1 VEGHIH
7 SAVPEDLVANLSLG
21 RRGAPRAPSWTE
33 AFPQSQLLATPGA
46 VSRGVKECQSDGLIE
61 SLTNC
66 HEKLKLPPHFRHN
79 PILGSA
85 AMNKNKARIGNR
97 FEMQSSGLRR
107 WAAVLGSALAAAALS
122 SPAHGQTSEQLLD
135 LLQKKGIISDK
146 EAADLKSEAL
156 QTNAVSAS
164 KWKLNDAFKSI
175 ELFGDLRFRYE
186 YRSVDTIGGQSG
198 YRERFRYALR
208 VGLRGDLFDDFYYG
222 LRLETSQN
230 PRSPWVTFG
239 DENGFPFPGPSSK
252 TSDGI
257 NLGQAYLGWRPT
269 DWLDITVGRMPN
281 PLYTTPLIWD
291 TDIAPE
297 GAVEKFKYN
306 FGDIDV
312 FATFG
317 QFLYQDVN
325 PDKPIAPFFGSVPG
339 NQSDVFLLT
348 WQLGA
353 NVKLNKDMSLKVAP
367 TLYTYT
373 GRGVNS
379 GFPGP
384 FVGEGLGNG
393 SNYAFDPATGRYGVN
408 SANPFYSNQTGIND
422 LMIFETPGEFNFKVG
437 DYRARIFG
445 DFAINLQGDDRAR
458 AAASAP
464 GSPLKA
470 PFLNE
475 NKAYQVGFG
484 FGNLGLVYG
493 QTSKKNTWEARTYW
507 QHTEQYAV
515 DLNINDSDFFEGRG
529 NLEGIYAA
537 FAYSFTD
544 SIIATVRYGYAQRI
558 NKNLG
563 TGGSNQDIP
572 QVNPINYYNLLQLDL
587 TWRF

>member
-1 VEGHIH
+1 
-7 SAVPEDLVANLSLG
+7 
-21 RRGAPRAPSWTE
+21 
-33 AFPQSQLLATPGA
+33 
-46 VSRGVKECQSDGLIE
+46 
-61 SLTNC
+61 
-66 HEKLKLPPHFRHN
+66 
-79 PILGSA
+79 
-85 AMNKNKARIGNR
+85 
-97 FEMQSSGLRR
+97 
-107 WAAVLGSALAAAALS
+107 
-122 SPAHGQTSEQLLD
+122 LD
-135 LLQKKGIISDK
+135 LLQKKGIISDQ
-146 EAADLKSEAL
+146 EAKDLKLEAGG
-156 QTNAVSAS
+156 TNAVTES
-164 KWKLNDAFKSI
+164 KWKMSDAIKDLT
-175 ELFGDLRFRYE
+175 LFGDLRFRYE
-186 YRSVDTIGGQSG
+186 YRGVDTVGGQSG
-198 YRERFRYALR
+198 YRERFRYAVR
-208 VGLRGDLFDDFYYG
+208 VGMRGNLFDDFYFG

-257 NLGQAYLGWRPT
+257 NIGQVYLGWRPQ
-269 DWLDITVGRMPN
+269 DWVDITVGKMPN
-281 PLYTTPLIWD
+281 PLYTTGMVWD
-291 TDIAPE
+291 PDINPE
-297 GAVEKFKYN
+297 GAAEKFKYT

-325 PDKPIAPFFGSVPG
+325 PDKPIAPFFGSVAG
-339 NQSDVFLLT
+339 NESDVFLLA

-353 NVKLNKDMSLKVAP
+353 NVRLNKEMSLKIAP
-367 TLYTYT
+367 TLYNYT
-373 GRGVNS
+373 GLGQNS

-408 SANPFYSNQTGIND
+408 GANPFFSNQTGIND
-422 LMIFETPGEFNFKVG
+422 LLVFEVPGEFNFKVG
-437 DYRARIFG
+437 KYNARIFG
-445 DFAINLQGDDRAR
+445 DFAINLEGDNRAR

-464 GSPLKA
+464 GSPLKGHA
-470 PFLNE
+470 FEDE
-475 NKAYQVGFG
+475 NRAYQVGLG

-507 QHTEQYAV
+507 QHVEQYALDV
-515 DLNINDSDFFEGRG
+515 NLTDSDFFEGRA

-544 SIIATVRYGYAQRI
+544 SIIGTIRYGYAQKI
-558 NKNLG
+558 NKELG

-572 QVNPINYYNLLQLDL
+572 QVNPVNYYNLIQLDL